1 MTPRKH
7 ANTRARKTTGAV
19 SWFRGCVAFVML
31 VIPAAAVA
39 AQPAQSDVTVR
50 TSLDRT
56 AMWVADRV
64 TYTIE
69 ISCKR
74 GVDVVADDLS
84 RDKLKIDGLEVIGGD
99 TARRSA
105 PDEAT
110 IYQVR
115 YVLTTYRIDVPAL
128 TIAPLTV
135 RYAVRRAG
143 QRLEDAVPA
152 GEVQVPG
159 ATIAFRSVLPDD
171 QDLSGIRSEKPPHAR
186 PMRFAALQPIG
197 MGLII
202 VSIVPALLAVAALVR
217 RTRRPRVRRSARAVR
232 HQARATLEAV
242 RAMDV
247 DTIEGRREVFT
258 ELDALVREHLRE
270 VCGVPGASLTPNE
283 VPFALAAA
291 DATVPVE
298 LVASVLHTCEA
309 ARYAPPHATSSAEE
323 CRNTIEQVEQLIAGT
338 GARGVPPS
346 LELRRTAEASAEAGQ
361 PGGRRSP

>member
-1 MTPRKH
+1 VTPRKH
-7 ANTRARKTTGAV
+7 ENTKARKTTGVV
-19 SWFRGCVAFVML
+19 SWFRDCVAFVMW

-50 TSLDRT
+50 ASLDRT

-69 ISCKR
+69 MTCKR

-84 RDKLKIDGLEVIGGD
+84 RDKLKLDGLEVIGGD

-110 IYQVR
+110 IYQFR

-128 TIAPLTV
+128 IIAPLTV

-217 RTRRPRVRRSARAVR
+217 HARRPRVRRSARAVR
-232 HQARATLEAV
+232 HQARVSLEAV

-291 DATVPVE
+291 DAKVPAE
-298 LVASVLHTCEA
+298 LVASVLHACEV

-323 CRNTIEQVEQLIAGT
+323 CRNTIEQVEQLIADK

-346 LELRRTAEASAEAGQ
+346 LKLRRTAEASAEAGQ
-361 PGGRRSP
+361 PSGRRSP